1 MRALV
6 ISSHDDDFHDK
17 MQLQK
22 AFHSHT
28 VTTAQHFFAL
38 WSTDSGN
45 QFHPNNSIDTC
56 TLYIYSNIIGHYGQ
70 NLQFSRWTLR
80 RKITTRFRS
89 IRFVR
94 RLTFHIWHLT
104 MNWQFTCESGS
115 ARAGRIV
122 SAVPSRFSLL
132 VVFATTG
139 INHFRTLP
147 RSRQVLCPQ
156 AALSRCPQDDDSF
169 EPISRQ
175 STLTIL
181 PGNTKQTPEELGMRC
196 KHTKHVFDGTSR
208 IPRRDLPS
216 RRTPR
221 HRRHSQR
228 LKLCHFSQ
236 QTHSTRYIITN
247 TSINRGLINSL
258 RGRLL

>member
-115 ARAGRIV
+115 ARAGRIFPLSLHAFRCLSSSQQLESII
-122 SAVPSRFSLL
+122 SALYRVLAKFSVHKLHCHGARKTMTLSSQFHDNPHSRFSRETQNKHLKSWGWGANTQNTFSTEL
-132 VVFATTG
+132 PGFLDEIFPHAEHHVIEGTANGWNFATF
-139 INHFRTLP
+139 H
-147 RSRQVLCPQ
+147 S
-156 AALSRCPQDDDSF
+156 
-169 EPISRQ
+169 
-175 STLTIL
+175 
-181 PGNTKQTPEELGMRC
+181 
-196 KHTKHVFDGTSR
+196 KH
-208 IPRRDLPS
+208 IPLV
-216 RRTPR
+216 T
-221 HRRHSQR
+221 
-228 LKLCHFSQ
+228 
-236 QTHSTRYIITN
+236 
-247 TSINRGLINSL
+247 
-258 RGRLL
+258 